1 MAENIRVAKFDI
13 NTDDAIANAIKLKNE
28 IDRLRQSTATIK
40 KEMALADKQYKETAA
55 VMNAMRARGEEETK
69 GYKEKEQELKRLSKQ
84 LTDYTGTLVLN
95 DATIK
100 RHNAEL
106 RATNNL
112 IGSQIDVTGKRV
124 SLQERANRV
133 LDVEAQTIAE
143 ARAHNTDLLAVRN
156 QLNPAIEEEA
166 KLMEEL
172 NRKLDANNNFIKE
185 NASAYERQKINIGN
199 YKNDIISAY
208 QEMQKEKEVLDSLNR
223 ELVKAQ
229 AETQKGSDEWLYFNQ
244 QIQQNNQQINILIA
258 NMGGM
263 NQEVE
268 ANNVVTNLLSGNFK
282 AIAMQA
288 QEAGGA
294 SKLFTNT
301 LQGLGKGIVGVTRAS
316 LAFLATPIGAVIGA
330 IGLVLGT
337 LITYLKSTQ
346 SGIDAITSVTR
357 PLSAV
362 FEALIGIVQKLGEF
376 LVNAFLNPKK
386 YLTELYDYIKDKVMR
401 YFQGLYDIAV
411 GLATL
416 DFKQAKKGLSSIGEV
431 AEDVFN
437 DARNAVT
444 GFIDE
449 MDEAWKKGQEID
461 RLQKEIERREIDII
475 ALRAES
481 ERQLKEAELIARDTS
496 KTTEERR
503 KAMEEMEKITR
514 RLVAEEN
521 KILDAKIKQ
530 MEIQQSLND
539 TSREDEAELER
550 LRAERMKSDD
560 KVTDLQRTNL
570 RVLNQIRNEDAQ
582 KAKQQA
588 DKAYQRETT
597 RMNETLNLWIAQ
609 QGIRA
614 KTLQEQLEEERE
626 IADASMKILDYEL
639 ENKKISQEQYATEV
653 LKIQNNLAMLTNQ
666 LVVEN
671 AERELAEFIRV
682 NESKIEKGKIFTAEE
697 LEAEKERLKEIER
710 LEREYELIRLQNGV
724 ITKLEYNDLMLE
736 LDKKYLE
743 NRNELYKEFD
753 QSQRLRELAERELQ
767 HQQDLIDMEQRGAAE
782 FERKQYQIDMQH
794 QQELERMLERAE
806 AEGWT
811 EEMINEATMNRE
823 QLWNAERLALLK
835 TTEEEM
841 ANFRLATAQNTASM
855 IGAIAG
861 KESALGKAMA
871 ITSII
876 QEKARAVS
884 EIRANIAIANAK
896 AKNIS
901 PATLG
906 QPWVGFNTAFAVA
919 QTGATVGLAAKSIN
933 EIRSAGT
940 KKMYTGGYTGDG
952 GKFEVAPAEIHRGEY
967 VIDAETTRM
976 LGLPFLNSLRS
987 RATEN
992 GFVQDSITS
1001 NVVSIKQEDINSIVE
1016 GVARGSAVGTSKGF
1030 RDLTTDRQVMEN
1042 SKF

>member
-13 NTDDAIANAIKLKNE
+13 NTDEAINNAIKLKNE
-28 IDRLRQSTATIK
+28 IDRLRASTSLIK
-40 KEMALADKQYKETAA
+40 KEMVLADKQYKETAA
-55 VMNAMRARGEEETK
+55 VMNAMRARGEQNTIAYRKNEE
-69 GYKEKEQELKRLSKQ
+69 ELKRLGKQ
-84 LTDYTGTLVLN
+84 LTDYSGTVILN
-95 DATIK
+95 DATLK

-112 IGSQIDVTGKRV
+112 IGSQIDITGKYV
-124 SLQERANRV
+124 SLQDRANRV

-156 QLNPAIEEEA
+156 QLNPSIEEEA
-166 KLMEEL
+166 KLIEQL
-172 NRKLDANNNFIKE
+172 NDRLNANNAFIKE
-185 NASAYERQKINIGN
+185 NASAYEQQKINIGN
-199 YKNDIISAY
+199 YRNDIVQASN
-208 QEMQKEKEVLDSLNR
+208 DLNI
-223 ELVKAQ
+223 
-229 AETQKGSDEWLYFNQ
+229 FN
-244 QIQQNNQQINILIA
+244 
-258 NMGGM
+258 GG
-263 NQEVE
+263 
-268 ANNVVTNLLSGNFK
+268 LGNFVQK
-282 AIAMQA
+282 S

-294 SKLFTNT
+294 GKFLTQS
-301 LQGLGKGIVGVTRAS
+301 LGTVAKGIVGVTRAS

-362 FEALIGIVQKLGEF
+362 FEALIGIVQDLGRF
-376 LVNAFLNPKK
+376 LVDMFLNPKK
-386 YLTELYDYIKDKVMR
+386 YLIELYDYIKDK
-401 YFQGLYDIAV
+401 FI
-411 GLATL
+411 
-416 DFKQAKKGLSSIGEV
+416 KQAEAMAVIFEGIKTMNFSKVKEGIKQLGDV
-431 AEDVFN
+431 AKDVLDDMSDRAGQVYDRLN
-437 DARNAVT
+437 NAWGAGT
-444 GFIDE
+444 
-449 MDEAWKKGQEID
+449 EID
-461 RLQKEIERREIDII
+461 RLQKEIERREVDII

-503 KAMEEMEKITR
+503 KAMVEMEKITK

-550 LRAERMKSDD
+550 LRADRMKSDD

-570 RVLNQIRNEDAQ
+570 RVLNQIRNQDAQ

-588 DKAYQRETT
+588 DEAYQRELS
-597 RMNETLNLWIAQ
+597 RMNESLNLWIAQ

-614 KTLQEQLEEERE
+614 KTLKEQLEEERE
-626 IADASMKILDYEL
+626 IAESSMKILDYQL
-639 ENKKISQEQYATEV
+639 RNKKISQRAYHTEV
-653 LKIQNNLAMLTNQ
+653 LKIQNDLAMLTNQ

-682 NESKIEKGKIFTAEE
+682 NETKLEKGKIFTAEE
-697 LEAEKERLKEIER
+697 LKAEKERLSEIER
-710 LEREYELIRLQNGV
+710 LEREYELLRLNNGI

-743 NRNELYKEFD
+743 SRNELYQEFD
-753 QSQRLRELAERELQ
+753 QSERLRELADRELQ
-767 HQQDLIDMEQRGAAE
+767 HQRDLIDMEERGATE

-811 EEMINEATMNRE
+811 EEQINEGILNRE
-823 QLWNAERLALLK
+823 KLWNAERIALLK
-835 TTEEEM
+835 ATEEEM
-841 ANFRLATAQNTASM
+841 MNFRVATAQNTAGM

-861 KESALGKAMA
+861 KESEVGKAVA
-871 ITSII
+871 IASIV
-876 QEKARAVS
+876 QEKAKAIA
-884 EIRANIAIANAK
+884 EIWANIAVANAK
-896 AKNIS
+896 AKLIS

-906 QPWVGFNTAFAVA
+906 QPWVGLNTAFAVA
-919 QTGATVGLAAKSIN
+919 QTSATVGLAAKSIN

-1001 NVVSIKQEDINSIVE
+1001 NVVTIKQEDINSIVE
-1016 GVARGSAVGTSKGF
+1016 GVAKGSAVGTSRGF